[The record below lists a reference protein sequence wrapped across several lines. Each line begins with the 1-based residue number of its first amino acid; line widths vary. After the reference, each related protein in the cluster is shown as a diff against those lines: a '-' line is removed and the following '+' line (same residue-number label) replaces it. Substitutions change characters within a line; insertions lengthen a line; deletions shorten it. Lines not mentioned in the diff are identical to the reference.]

1 MSDINP
7 GHKEP
12 KRRITIIIVNSLLA
26 GAIVLAILWGISTYF
41 NLDQDAYTND
51 AQVEEYVNPVNVRIP
66 GYIKDVKFEEHR
78 QVKKGDTLV
87 TIDPREYKIALEQA
101 QAAYLSARAAK
112 DVTSS
117 SKSTAQS
124 NLAISDANISASKAK
139 LWNAEQNFH
148 RYQNLLK
155 DGAATQQQFDQIKTE
170 YDALEEQTNALI
182 KQRKTTNLTTNE
194 VGKRIDV
201 NDAEIKRAQAAVDL
215 ATLNLSYTVITA
227 PYNGITGRRNIEEGQ
242 LVQAGQNLLYFV
254 RNNQKWV
261 VANYRETQ
269 IEKLRLGQKVR
280 LEIDGLN
287 EKVMTGR
294 IVAISEATGAR
305 YSAIPLDNST
315 GNFVKVQQRI
325 PVKIEL
331 NRADNK
337 QSDIDQLKAGMN
349 VEVRLINNN

>member
-12 KRRITIIIVNSLLA
+12 KRRITMIVVNSLL
-26 GAIVLAILWGISTYF
+26 GVVIVLAILWGLSTYLD
-41 NLDQDAYTND
+41 LDQGAYTND

-78 QVKKGDTLV
+78 QLKKGDTLV
-87 TIDPREYKIALEQA
+87 TIDDREYKIALEQA
-101 QAAYLSARAAK
+101 QAAYLSAQASK
-112 DVTSS
+112 SVTSS

-124 NLAISDANISASKAK
+124 NLAIADANISASKAK
-139 LWNAEQNFH
+139 LWNAKQNFR
-148 RYQNLLK
+148 RYENLLK
-155 DGAATQQQFDQIKTE
+155 EGAATQQQFDQVKTE
-170 YDALEEQTNALI
+170 FDALQEQTKALV
-182 KQRKTTNLTTNE
+182 KQRNTTNLTTNE
-194 VGKRIDV
+194 VGRRIDV
-201 NDAEIKRAQAAVDL
+201 NDAEIKRAKAAVDL
-215 ATLNLSYTVITA
+215 AKLNLSYTVVTA
-227 PYNGITGRRNIEEGQ
+227 PYNGVTGRRNIQEGQ

-254 RNNQKWV
+254 RNNEKWV

-269 IEKLRLGQKVR
+269 IEKLHIGQKVR

-287 EKVMTGR
+287 DKVMTGR
-294 IVAISEATGAR
+294 IAAISAATGAR
-305 YSAIPLDNST
+305 YSAVPLDNST

-331 NRADNK
+331 TKLDNK

-349 VEVRLINNN
+349 VEVRLIN